1 MEEYMETKQRPQCDK
16 YQNIPC
22 RKIQA
27 NDATS
32 AVRKQTI
39 ERILREREDG
49 EEEEIREWVKKNLHT
64 GKEEHKQN
72 ETI

>member
-1 MEEYMETKQRPQCDK
+1 MCKITKHQPQWDN
-16 YQNIPC
+16 YQNIPR

-27 NDATS
+27 IDATS

-39 ERILREREDG
+39 ERILWGGRGVTGRKRDKRMG
-49 EEEEIREWVKKNLHT
+49 KKSLQT